1 MTEEL
6 QHTLSGLAESLGITV
21 GELWSWLQGNG
32 IDAYSRAVIAN
43 LWVRVALEL
52 LGIVVLLIAAALLY
66 RSHRIKEKAE
76 IFYDGDLLITS
87 VVCIL
92 FMASGFFL
100 LYHDGS
106 ELAGWLASP
115 EGMVIF
121 TILGRR

>member
-32 IDAYSRAVIAN
+32 IDAYARAVTAT
-43 LWVRVALEL
+43 LWVKVALEL
-52 LGIVVLLIAAALLY
+52 LVIVVLLVAAALIY
-66 RSHRIKEKAE
+66 RDHRVKEE
-76 IFYDGDLLITS
+76 MERFYDGDLLYAS
-87 VVCIL
+87 VLCIL
-92 FMASGFFL
+92 FVAGGFFF
-100 LYHDGS
+100 LYIDGS

-115 EGMVIF
+115 EGMVIS